1 MTTVMH
7 GVGRRERAKATCRA
21 QIIDA
26 AIRLFGERNIDAVT
40 VDEIAAAADVGKG
53 TIYNYFRTKEDIVV
67 AFMADFE
74 RKVHA
79 ELRDLD
85 TADRPLAETLT
96 EFIRLQFQMKAPHH
110 RFVRVF
116 FAQMFLHTD
125 QFRPHMAEIHQMTRS
140 STETLFLALQKR
152 GAIRADLNI
161 GDLTL
166 VFNNMHLGLSAL
178 WAIEGPPFHG
188 TDYAVQREIALFC
201 EGLEARK
208 Q

>member
-1 MTTVMH
+1 MNVP
-7 GVGRRERAKATCRA
+7 GRRERSKVACRA
-21 QIIDA
+21 RIIKA
-26 AIRLFGERNIDAVT
+26 GIRLFGERNIDAVT

-74 RKVHA
+74 RKVQA
-79 ELRDLD
+79 QLRDLQ

-96 EFIRLQFQMKAPHH
+96 EFIRLQFRMKAPHH

-116 FAQMFLHTD
+116 FAQMFLHTER
-125 QFRPHMAEIHQMTRS
+125 FLPHMAEIHQMTLPT
-140 STETLFLALQKR
+140 TETLFLTLQKR
-152 GAIRADLNI
+152 GAIRADVSI

-166 VFNNMHLGLSAL
+166 VFNNIHLGLSAL

-188 TDYAVQREIALFC
+188 TDYALQREIALFC
-201 EGLEARK
+201 EGLETR
-208 Q
+208 QP

>member
-1 MTTVMH
+1 MTMVM
-7 GVGRRERAKATCRA
+7 VKIGRRERAKAACRA

-26 AIRLFGERNIDAVT
+26 GIRLFGERNLDAVT
-40 VDEIAAAADVGKG
+40 VDEIAAAADIGKG

-67 AFMADFE
+67 AFMADVE

-79 ELRDLD
+79 ELRDLE
-85 TADRPLAETLT
+85 TSDRPLAETLT
-96 EFIRLQFQMKAPHH
+96 EFIRLQFQMKAPHY

-116 FAQMFLHTD
+116 FTQMFLHTD
-125 QFRPHMAEIHQMTRS
+125 QFLPRMAEIHQMTRS
-140 STETLFLALQKR
+140 TTETLFLALQQR

-166 VFNNMHLGLSAL
+166 VFNSMHLGLSAL
-178 WAIEGPPFHG
+178 WAIEGPPFQSA
-188 TDYAVQREIALFC
+188 DYALQRAIALFC

>member
-1 MTTVMH
+1 MVVT
-7 GVGRRERAKATCRA
+7 GRRERAKAAYRA
-21 QIIDA
+21 QIIEA
-26 AIRLFGERNIDAVT
+26 GIRLFGERRNIDAVT

-53 TIYNYFRTKEDIVV
+53 TIYNYFRSKEDIVV
-67 AFMADFE
+67 AFTADVE

-85 TADRPLAETLT
+85 TSDRPLAETLT
-96 EFIRLQFQMKAPHH
+96 EFIRLQFQMKAPHY

-125 QFRPHMAEIHQMTRS
+125 PFLPHMIEIHQMTRS
-140 STETLFLALQKR
+140 TTETLFLALQQR

-166 VFNNMHLGLSAL
+166 VFNSMHLGLSAL
-178 WAIEGPPFHG
+178 WAIEGPPFQA
-188 TDYAVQREIALFC
+188 TDYALQRAIALFC
-201 EGLEARK
+201 EGLGGRK

>member
-1 MTTVMH
+1 MTMVTRE
-7 GVGRRERAKATCRA
+7 VGRRERAKAACRA
-21 QIIDA
+21 QIVDA
-26 AIRLFGERNIDAVT
+26 GIRLFGERNIDAVT

-79 ELRDLD
+79 VLRDLD

-96 EFIRLQFQMKAPHH
+96 EFIRLQFQMKAPHY

-125 QFRPHMAEIHQMTRS
+125 QFLPHMEEIHQLTRS
-140 STETLFLALQKR
+140 TTETLFLALQMR
-152 GAIRADLNI
+152 GAIRADVSI

-166 VFNNMHLGLSAL
+166 VFNNMLLGLSAL
-178 WAIEGPPFHG
+178 WAIEGPPFHA
-188 TDYAVQREIALFC
+188 TDYALQREIALFC
-201 EGLEARK
+201 EGLEASK